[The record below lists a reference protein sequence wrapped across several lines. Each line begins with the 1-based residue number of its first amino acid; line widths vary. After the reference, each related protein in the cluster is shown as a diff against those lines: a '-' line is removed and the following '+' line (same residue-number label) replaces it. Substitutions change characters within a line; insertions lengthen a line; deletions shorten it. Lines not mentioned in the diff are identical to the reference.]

1 MVPYYV
7 MSQPSSKAGTKMET
21 QDILETE
28 KGDLFTKMYIQI
40 TKRTQKK
47 PVSRS
52 VWERQSLPHRER
64 GCRVFFKGP
73 ICKKGLFLSLTPN
86 SSNTDAL

>member
-40 TKRTQKK
+40 TKRTQK
-47 PVSRS
+47 SLS
-52 VWERQSLPHRER
+52 AGQSGRQSLPHRER
-64 GCRVFFKGP
+64 GCRVFF
-73 ICKKGLFLSLTPN
+73 
-86 SSNTDAL
+86 